1 MFITINTD
9 RFYDLYQF
17 CRCAEVGGT
26 REEKLASSEE
36 ATDASISVHQAVE
49 LARVGTEVSFF
60 FNLKSISRLT
70 LCQIGAFKSR

>member
-1 MFITINTD
+1 MLITINTA

-60 FNLKSISRLT
+60 FQFEIHFAAYIMPN
-70 LCQIGAFKSR
+70 GAFKSR